1 VWVNVQKLLAW
12 HDLILIVSASG
23 VLLLELTDAA
33 TTVSV
38 LKVYDVGPVATLTLR
53 VAGLEGMVQRA
64 LLQSQAAAVTVT
76 VMVSTFAETIL

>member
-1 VWVNVQKLLAW
+1 MWVNAQKLAAW

-23 VLLLELTDAA
+23 ALSAELTDAA

-38 LKVYDVGPVATLTLR
+38 LKVYDEGPVATLTLR

-76 VMVSTFAETIL
+76 VMVSTFAVTKL

>member
-1 VWVNVQKLLAW
+1 MWVNVQKLPAW

-38 LKVYDVGPVATLTLR
+38 LKVYGVGPVATLTLR

-76 VMVSTFAETIL
+76 VMVSTLAETIL